1 MLRAN
6 GPQKGPLIKDSPV
19 LTERQI
25 RALKPAEKEYTV
37 SDGRS
42 ARGEGVLMLR
52 VRPNGTKEFYFQ
64 RRKNGRKLKTKLG
77 TWPTMALTEAR
88 DRCREEKE
96 IQVEAGT
103 FKELMAAYVA
113 KLKQEGAASAE
124 HVEWS
129 FKHYVSEPF
138 PTLVERP
145 AVLIGPADIRD
156 ILAKMIAGG
165 VTTMTNRVRS
175 RLHSAFQS
183 ALQQDYNPRTYLEQE
198 NRFGLTSNPVAS
210 IPVQEDWEQP
220 GDRALTEKELQA
232 LWHLLPEKLSL
243 TTSELLK
250 FLIASG
256 GQRPEQLLRSD
267 RTMYQRDHVM
277 IRNGKGGEGERA
289 MHVVPYNKLMRASL
303 KEMDCISEKSAYP
316 FQGKEEGKS
325 LNPQSLSRAVTKL
338 YGRHHKSF
346 NGPFTLRDIR
356 RTCKTLMAK
365 AGLTKEPGQNPGPR
379 LQRCVIQALRP
390 LRLLPRE
397 EARARSLGRLARKE
411 RYRHQEVGPLT
422 RPLLASIPSGFPASG

>member
-1 MLRAN
+1 M
-6 GPQKGPLIKDSPV
+6 

-77 TWPTMALTEAR
+77 TWPAMALTEAR

-183 ALQQDYNPRTYLEQE
+183 ALQQDYNPAPTWSR
-198 NRFGLTSNPVAS
+198 
-210 IPVQEDWEQP
+210 
-220 GDRALTEKELQA
+220 K
-232 LWHLLPEKLSL
+232 
-243 TTSELLK
+243 
-250 FLIASG
+250 IAS
-256 GQRPEQLLRSD
+256 
-267 RTMYQRDHVM
+267 
-277 IRNGKGGEGERA
+277 A
-289 MHVVPYNKLMRASL
+289 
-303 KEMDCISEKSAYP
+303 
-316 FQGKEEGKS
+316 
-325 LNPQSLSRAVTKL
+325 
-338 YGRHHKSF
+338 
-346 NGPFTLRDIR
+346 
-356 RTCKTLMAK
+356 
-365 AGLTKEPGQNPGPR
+365 
-379 LQRCVIQALRP
+379 
-390 LRLLPRE
+390 
-397 EARARSLGRLARKE
+397 
-411 RYRHQEVGPLT
+411 
-422 RPLLASIPSGFPASG
+422 

>member
-1 MLRAN
+1 MPRAN
-6 GPQKGPLIKDSPV
+6 GPQKRPPIKDSPV

-77 TWPTMALTEAR
+77 TWPAMALTEAR

-145 AVLIGPADIRD
+145 AVLVGPADIRD

-198 NRFGLTSNPVAS
+198 SRFGLTSNPVTS

-316 FQGKEEGKS
+316 FQGKEEEITEPSVSVQGGDE
-325 LNPQSLSRAVTKL
+325 A
-338 YGRHHKSF
+338 
-346 NGPFTLRDIR
+346 IR
-356 RTCKTLMAK
+356 
-365 AGLTKEPGQNPGPR
+365 
-379 LQRCVIQALRP
+379 
-390 LRLLPRE
+390 
-397 EARARSLGRLARKE
+397 
-411 RYRHQEVGPLT
+411 
-422 RPLLASIPSGFPASG
+422 

>member
-1 MLRAN
+1 M
-6 GPQKGPLIKDSPV
+6 

-77 TWPTMALTEAR
+77 TWPAMALTEAR

-165 VTTMTNRVRS
+165 VTTMTN
-175 RLHSAFQS
+175 
-183 ALQQDYNPRTYLEQE
+183 
-198 NRFGLTSNPVAS
+198 
-210 IPVQEDWEQP
+210 
-220 GDRALTEKELQA
+220 
-232 LWHLLPEKLSL
+232 
-243 TTSELLK
+243 
-250 FLIASG
+250 
-256 GQRPEQLLRSD
+256 
-267 RTMYQRDHVM
+267 
-277 IRNGKGGEGERA
+277 
-289 MHVVPYNKLMRASL
+289 
-303 KEMDCISEKSAYP
+303 
-316 FQGKEEGKS
+316 
-325 LNPQSLSRAVTKL
+325 
-338 YGRHHKSF
+338 
-346 NGPFTLRDIR
+346 
-356 RTCKTLMAK
+356 
-365 AGLTKEPGQNPGPR
+365 
-379 LQRCVIQALRP
+379 
-390 LRLLPRE
+390 
-397 EARARSLGRLARKE
+397 
-411 RYRHQEVGPLT
+411 
-422 RPLLASIPSGFPASG
+422 

>member
-1 MLRAN
+1 M
-6 GPQKGPLIKDSPV
+6 

-64 RRKNGRKLKTKLG
+64 RRKSGRKLKTKLG
-77 TWPTMALTEAR
+77 TWPAMALTEAR

-267 RTMYQRDHVM
+267 RSMYQRDHVM

-303 KEMDCISEKSAYP
+303 KEMDCISEKSTYP
-316 FQGKEEGKS
+316 FQGKDEGKS

-365 AGLTKEPGQNPGPR
+365 AGLSKELRDRIQGHAFNDVSSKHYDRYDYFQEKKRGLDRWAAWLEKNVIDTK
-379 LQRCVIQALRP
+379 
-390 LRLLPRE
+390 
-397 EARARSLGRLARKE
+397 K
-411 RYRHQEVGPLT
+411 
-422 RPLLASIPSGFPASG
+422 